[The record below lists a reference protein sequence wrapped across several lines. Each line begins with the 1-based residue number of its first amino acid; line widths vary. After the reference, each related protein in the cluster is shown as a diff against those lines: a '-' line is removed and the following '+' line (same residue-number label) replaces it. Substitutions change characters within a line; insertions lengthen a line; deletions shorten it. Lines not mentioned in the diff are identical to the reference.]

1 MIGFPC
7 LIVRMPAYFTHL
19 KEFSLQDML
28 ETKMWTLFLL
38 VEGTFDDTLEK
49 VIHLANV

>member
-1 MIGFPC
+1 
-7 LIVRMPAYFTHL
+7 MPAYFTHL